1 MAPKTRP
8 PAAPASNPLAKW
20 CIQARAS
27 AATSGMPIQKQE
39 VKPEEVK
46 SENDEPIEPP
56 AKKAATATKSAG
68 APPPTESPMQDTRDD
83 DVLGTESEL
92 MGMDAATWVANFVKF
107 NKKEYNAFYYRITR
121 LPQDKMD
128 AWKAIQKNGSAAE
141 AMEFVEAVKCKKGK
155 QHSEF
160 ARTLDR
166 SEFLKT
172 WQTWK
177 EALEKYEEP
186 ILLAM
191 VKARTLET
199 RRDPAIPEHLDVSW
213 PRYLQVRMSVESVTK
228 RKDQGY
234 ELKEDD
240 QLSDGEFDKKR
251 GDFNEHH
258 PAVKAQTA
266 SSSSSKFGEQQ
277 VFQQSQDDGAKQMP
291 ESVVVALKGARNA
304 HSMCDKFIRELGGA
318 IASSKVWREGA
329 YPNFKCCSI

>member
-1 MAPKTRP
+1 M
-8 PAAPASNPLAKW
+8 
-20 CIQARAS
+20 
-27 AATSGMPIQKQE
+27 
-39 VKPEEVK
+39 
-46 SENDEPIEPP
+46 DE
-56 AKKAATATKSAG
+56 
-68 APPPTESPMQDTRDD
+68 
-83 DVLGTESEL
+83 
-92 MGMDAATWVANFVKF
+92 
-107 NKKEYNAFYYRITR
+107 
-121 LPQDKMD
+121 
-128 AWKAIQKNGSAAE
+128 WKAIQKTGSAAE
-141 AMEFVEAVKCKKGK
+141 AMEFVQAVRKGKTK

-160 ARTLDR
+160 SRTLDR

-177 EALEKYEEP
+177 EALHKYEEP

-213 PRYLQVRMSVESVTK
+213 PRYLQVRMSVESDTK

-266 SSSSSKFGEQQ
+266 SSSSNKFGEQQ

-318 IASSKVWREGA
+318 IASSIWREGA
-329 YPNFKCCSI
+329 HPNFKCCAF